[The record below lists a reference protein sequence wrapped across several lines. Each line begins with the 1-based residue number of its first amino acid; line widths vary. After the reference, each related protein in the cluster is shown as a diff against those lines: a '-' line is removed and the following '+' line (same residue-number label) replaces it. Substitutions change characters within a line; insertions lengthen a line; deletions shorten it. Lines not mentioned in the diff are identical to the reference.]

1 MPLTLSDVLSSAT
14 AAQWEAQILS
24 YATSLGLTATS
35 WQPGGVARTIIAVM
49 ANALAQADAVTTGIA
64 AGGYLDT
71 AAAVTDE
78 YGPGWLDLVAQYV
91 FGVTRTAA
99 TQGTSSVVIVNTGA
113 AIGPIPAGAYHL
125 QAASGNTYRNSGVIT
140 LATGSTTV
148 AITCDQFGE
157 QDTIGTT
164 VTPITTYPGVTPS
177 TAPGF
182 VGLLSTAVGTP
193 AEKNAALVARCRDKV
208 GALAPKLGNASSYRY
223 FALTTTEPG
232 YPLPATPI
240 TRVSVDADTYT
251 GAVSVF
257 LANASGVV
265 TAPDVALMQAYLDDV
280 ATPDSAS
287 MACFSATS
295 VTVNFAMQVYCPQS
309 YASQVATDVQNAW
322 NAYIAALPIGG
333 ELLEGGGGYG
343 VSYNGVEDYIARAVP
358 YIRTQTTQLNG
369 TTSSVVLTVV
379 PPFNDVAVSGTITVT
394 RAGA

>member
-14 AAQWEAQILS
+14 VAQWEAQILS

-157 QDTIGTT
+157 VDSVGTAL
-164 VTPITTYPGVTPS
+164 TPITTYPGVTPGTMVT
-177 TAPGF
+177 TA
-182 VGLLSTAVGTP
+182 TGTP
-193 AEKNAALVARCRDKV
+193 AETNAALVARCRDKV

-251 GAVSVF
+251 GAVSVY
-257 LANASGVV
+257 LASASGIV
-265 TAPDVALMQAYLDDV
+265 TAPNVALMQTYLDDV

-287 MACFSATS
+287 MTCFSAS
-295 VTVNFAMQVYCPQS
+295 PVTVNFAMQVYCPQS
-309 YASQVATDVQNAW
+309 YASQVSADVTAAW

-369 TTSSVVLTVV
+369 LASSVIMTVV